1 MLRIIIIILLCSI
14 LVYSDSNSLKAVA
27 ILALLLQA
35 YYDTRPKKVKEN
47 FINILEM
54 NNVFGEEKLKENIIN
69 GGQMNNVFGEEKLK
83 KLGIEIGEILYE
95 YKNTL
100 TKKEFLEKIKSS
112 DFKSKVTYK
121 IIKLL

>member
-27 ILALLLQA
+27 ILTLLLQA
-35 YYDTRPKKVKEN
+35 YYDTRPKKKVKEN
-47 FINILEM
+47 FINMKM
-54 NNVFGEEKLKENIIN
+54 NNVFDDD
-69 GGQMNNVFGEEKLK
+69 KLK
-83 KLGIEIGEILYE
+83 KLGIGIGEVLYE
-95 YKNTL
+95 EKKSL
-100 TKKEFLEKIKSS
+100 TKKEFLDKIKSE

>member
-27 ILALLLQA
+27 ILTLLLQA

-47 FINILEM
+47 FINMKM
-54 NNVFGEEKLKENIIN
+54 NNVFDDD
-69 GGQMNNVFGEEKLK
+69 KLK
-83 KLGIEIGEILYE
+83 KLGIGIGEVLYE
-95 YKNTL
+95 EKKSL
-100 TKKEFLEKIKSS
+100 TKKEFLDKIKSE